1 MKVLKKTSDL
11 SNIKKISIML
21 SVLNYLGF
29 ILFNIFICRK
39 DFMEKKNMKVAIL
52 VALFSIF
59 ISIYISLS
67 GVDTFATAWALFPPV
82 IAIFMALLTKE
93 VYSSLFLGILVGGIL
108 SSGGSLARSLDNVV
122 EKGLIDS
129 VSQTGG
135 IYIFLVVLGILV
147 VLINYSGGSRAFGD
161 FAHSRIKSRKAAQ
174 ISTFFLCIMLF
185 IDDYFNCLTSG
196 SVMKPVTDS
205 YKISRAK
212 LAYIIDS
219 TAAPICMIAPISSW
233 VAAVSGYAEGI
244 SGIEMFVRA
253 IPYNFYSLL
262 TLVFVVNIIL
272 WDNDFGPMKEYE
284 SRALEEGE
292 LGEVKTIKVGAGDGN
307 PNGKVRDLVIPILV
321 LIISS
326 VISLIYVGGFF
337 DPASPYFKDF
347 VNAFANTDSSIALA
361 MGSLAT
367 LVISIIYFVVRGVI
381 SFEKSM
387 DSLSEGFSSMV
398 GAILILTMATSLK
411 NISNDL
417 LGSQTFVGGLMEN
430 SVEGLSSFLPAVI
443 FIVAIFLAF
452 ATGTSWGTFGILI
465 PIITSMF
472 DIGEPLFFI
481 GISACLSGAVCG
493 DHISPISDTT
503 IMSSAGAGCVHVDHV
518 KTQLAYGLSVAVIA
532 TIAYLIAGFTYSA
545 VLALSFGVLAILAF
559 MLVLKK
565 INKRKS
571 LA

>member
-1 MKVLKKTSDL
+1 
-11 SNIKKISIML
+11 
-21 SVLNYLGF
+21 
-29 ILFNIFICRK
+29 
-39 DFMEKKNMKVAIL
+39 MEKKNKKVAIL

-233 VAAVSGYAEGI
+233 AAAVSGYAEGV

-292 LGEVKTIKVGAGDGN
+292 LGEVKTSKVGAGDGN

-545 VLALSFGVLAILAF
+545 VLALSFGILAILAF
-559 MLVLKK
+559 MLVLKE